1 MRPRRTVQTIYLILA
16 LTVSACSAIE
26 PTDTGGPRANEPVY
40 PIVLTDDPQRHDAT
54 LTAIRQFMGQPAS
67 AETGVTLQP
76 ITSTIQ
82 SLRSSANRPVYLP
95 KLGTAAEMTEE
106 ETRESLRRF
115 ITEWQNIIG
124 ADPEDLS
131 LVTNTK
137 QPDGTQLVIYEQ
149 RPFRFP
155 LRGNHGRLQ
164 IRFGMDRRVLDIT
177 STCIPDADRLQPLL
191 AATTP
196 TVTPEDAVK
205 FVAENGIS
213 HTGPDGQT
221 QLVKPAIA
229 DINARELVIYIS
241 GSSPAANALD
251 FHLAW
256 EIEVENSAVKKVYL
270 DAVKSQIIATE

>member
-1 MRPRRTVQTIYLILA
+1 LILA
-16 LTVSACSAIE
+16 LTVTACSVIE

-54 LTAIRQFMGQPAS
+54 LTAIKQFLGQPAT
-67 AETGVTLQP
+67 AATDVTLQP
-76 ITSTIQ
+76 ITATIQ
-82 SLRSSANRPVYLP
+82 SLKSNANQPVYLP

-131 LVTNTK
+131 LVTSTK
-137 QPDGTQLVIYEQ
+137 QPDGTQLVTYAQ

-155 LRGNHGRLQ
+155 LRGNYGKLQ
-164 IRFGMDRRVLDIT
+164 IRFGTDRRVVDIN

-191 AATTP
+191 AAITP
-196 TVTPEDAVK
+196 TVKPEDAVK

-213 HTGPDGQT
+213 YPGPNGQT
-221 QLVKPAIA
+221 AMVKPALA
-229 DINARELVIYIS
+229 DINARELVIYIA

-256 EIEVENSAVKKVYL
+256 EIEVANSAVKKVYL
-270 DAVKSQIIATE
+270 DAVKFQIIATE